1 MPPHHGSIPW
11 YHGIE
16 GGGRPDKIGARDY
29 VYLDSDSFLSY
40 PSSRARWQLPLA
52 EASLEQ
58 KERFNRFLPRV
69 LAHAYNRTTHVQSD
83 REPKAQM

>member
-16 GGGRPDKIGARDY
+16 GDGGPDKIGARDY